1 MRFLSGNTLQIL
13 LLLVL
18 LNSATATAQQADVH
32 SGVWRVVNYWSEWCS
47 PCRKEIPMLN
57 ALSKE
62 LDPDKVRVF
71 GVNFDDAARQ
81 ETLKTAKAL
90 GIVFPTLSKSDVA
103 ALGLRGPDVMPTTY
117 IVSPDNEVA
126 AKLVGLQSRTQV
138 LEELSRLGLAPE
150 SPLVTEVMSP
160 APVNSHLPRLTSNNG
175 DLYLSWVTDLNTK
188 SRLSYAKLGG
198 ALKGNGKGEESEEG
212 WSPPLTISEGGNWFI
227 NWADF
232 PALSVSVDGMVA
244 HWLQRSGVDTYDYD
258 IAASF
263 FDVEQQQWS
272 IGKRVNTDGIK
283 AEHGFVSMTSVGDQG
298 TLITWLDGRNTKRQ
312 PTPGAM
318 TLRSAVFDYQ
328 GKNLEEWE
336 LDEAVCDC
344 CQTSSAMT
352 PKGPVVV
359 YRNRT
364 SDEIRDIFIVRMV
377 DGSWS
382 QPQAVHDDGWQVNG
396 CPVNGPAVAAKGGR
410 LAVAWFT
417 AKSSE
422 PKVQLALSAN
432 SGETFSAP
440 ILVSASNT
448 NGRVDTTILE
458 NGEILVSW
466 MDNTD
471 SNAKIMLSRYSSNG
485 DLRDVTEVGVTGS
498 SRRSGFP
505 VIESVGDIAYVAW
518 TDVTDER
525 QVRLAKVVY

>member
-1 MRFLSGNTLQIL
+1 MRFLSGNTLQIV

-18 LNSATATAQQADVH
+18 LNSATATAEQTDVH

-62 LDPDKVRVF
+62 LDPDRVRVV

-90 GIVFPTLSKSDVA
+90 GIEFPTLSKSDVT

-117 IVSPDNEVA
+117 IVTPNNEVV
-126 AKLVGLQSRTQV
+126 AKLVGLQSRDQI
-138 LEELSRLGLAPE
+138 LKELSRLGLAPE
-150 SPLVTEVMSP
+150 APLVIKLESP
-160 APVNSHLPRLTSNNG
+160 APINSHLPRLTSDGG
-175 DLYLSWVTDLNTK
+175 DLYLSWVTDLNAK
-188 SRLSYAKLGG
+188 SRLSYAKLGEG
-198 ALKGNGKGEESEEG
+198 IKESSKGEGIEEG
-212 WSPPLTISEGGNWFI
+212 WSPPQTISEGDNWFV

-232 PALSVSVDGMVA
+232 PALSVSGEGMVA
-244 HWLQRSGVDTYDYD
+244 HWLQRSGADTYDYD
-258 IAASF
+258 IAASVY
-263 FDVEQQQWS
+263 DAEQQQWS
-272 IGKRVNTDGIK
+272 PGQLVNTDGIK
-283 AEHGFVSMTSVGDQG
+283 AEHGFVSMTPAGDQG
-298 TLITWLDGRNTKRQ
+298 TLITWLDGRNTRRQ

-328 GKNLEEWE
+328 GNNLEEWE
-336 LDEAVCDC
+336 LDETVCDC

-377 DGSWS
+377 DGVWS

-396 CPVNGPAVAAKGGR
+396 CPVNGPAVAARSGS
-410 LAVAWFT
+410 LVVAWFS
-417 AKSSE
+417 AKSNE

-440 ILVSASNT
+440 ILVAASNT

-466 MDNTD
+466 MDDTD

-485 DLRDVTEVGVTGS
+485 AFLDVTEVGITSS

-505 VIESVGDIAYVAW
+505 VMESVGDVAYLTW
-518 TDVTDER
+518 TDVTDKL
-525 QVRLAKVVY
+525 QVRVAKVVY